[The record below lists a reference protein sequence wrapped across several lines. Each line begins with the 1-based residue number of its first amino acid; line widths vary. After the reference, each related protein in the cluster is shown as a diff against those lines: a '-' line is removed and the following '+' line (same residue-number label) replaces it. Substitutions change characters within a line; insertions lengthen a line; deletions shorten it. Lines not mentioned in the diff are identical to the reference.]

1 MAYNILC
8 SLPDFA
14 EHILAQPAPKMNG
27 LCTWALILYS
37 GYSKKYGT
45 SWIHRRNITEWKWFK
60 DWVHSKLYLGPHW
73 TSFPRDFCSEECL
86 HLWVCESIMQGVRG
100 ATVEKRGK
108 VELSATSRPVRSQ
121 REAGRLPI
129 KANLGQK
136 LTRLASSAHRWTTTL
151 GYKGGDCN
159 FSFQTLLLFAGSW
172 TTSSKVQF
180 LQTLK
185 NSDLEIYG
193 CHTIKEK
200 LLFNGQPVPIF

>member
-1 MAYNILC
+1 MDSINKTLKGMHMAYNILC

-14 EHILAQPAPKMNG
+14 KHILAQPAPKMNG

-121 REAGRLPI
+121 REAGFGATAYKSKPRPE
-129 KANLGQK
+129 
-136 LTRLASSAHRWTTTL
+136 AHQACL
-151 GYKGGDCN
+151 IC
-159 FSFQTLLLFAGSW
+159 
-172 TTSSKVQF
+172 
-180 LQTLK
+180 
-185 NSDLEIYG
+185 
-193 CHTIKEK
+193 
-200 LLFNGQPVPIF
+200 P